1 LSFISSFISHTALYE
16 SPNSFWLWSAYAA
29 IAGVLRDNVWLK
41 DGDGRLYP
49 NIYVLFLAGSAQK
62 KARPVNMCEQLVHEV
77 GNTTVI
83 SGRSSI
89 QAIMLEIGHTET
101 NKNGKIH
108 KGGAAIFFAPELA
121 AGLVGDDQ
129 AIQILTD
136 IYDYK
141 PIPHTTNLIGRGKI
155 KLDRIVFSMLVA
167 SNEELLKD
175 FLNSRA
181 IYGGL
186 LGRIFLIT
194 ADEWRPGNAFP
205 KGDSVSFGKIKEDLA
220 FIGHLQGEIQ
230 FQPEANQYYEK
241 WYLATREQSQHIP
254 DRAGVTGRLGT
265 SVKKLAILLAAND
278 LTVEV
283 TKQHV
288 DNAITQCL
296 ALVPNYRF
304 FAMSAGKSTIAEA
317 GIIIL
322 ERLTKIDHLDYKEL
336 LRENWMNADP
346 LTFDNALASF
356 ELSGLIQTT
365 LNGSNSRVFKLTSK
379 GKEIL
384 GVK

>member
-1 LSFISSFISHTALYE
+1 LSFISSFVEHTKLYE

-49 NIYVLFLAGSAQK
+49 NVYILFLAGSAQK

-77 GNTTVI
+77 SNTNVI

-89 QAIMLEIGHTET
+89 QAIMMEIGRTET
-101 NKNGKIH
+101 NKTTGKLT
-108 KGGAAIFFAPELA
+108 KSGAAIFFAPELA

-194 ADEWRPGNAFP
+194 PNEWRPGNAFP
-205 KGDSVSFGKIKEDLA
+205 KGDPVSFGKIKEDLILIA
-220 FIGHLQGEIQ
+220 NLHGEIT
-230 FQPEANQYYEK
+230 FTPDSYQYYDK
-241 WYLATREQSQHIP
+241 WYNQVREQSRNVP
-254 DRAGVTGRLGT
+254 DRAGIMGRLGT
-265 SVKKLAILLAAND
+265 NVKKLAILLAAND

-283 TKQHV
+283 TQQHV
-288 DNAITQCL
+288 DSAITQCL

-304 FAMSAGKSTIAEA
+304 FSMSAGKSTIAEA
-317 GIIIL
+317 GVIIL
-322 ERLTKIDHLDYKEL
+322 ELLSREKELDHKKL
-336 LRENWMNADP
+336 LREHWMDADP
-346 LTFDNALASF
+346 ETFDTALSSF

-365 LNGSNSRVFKLTSK
+365 LNGSNSRVFQLTSK

-384 GVK
+384 GK